1 MDESLVL
8 SSTFSSPDH
17 VPISA
22 DWTRHNVSTLERS
35 NHDTAPNHST
45 NNQAMGASENE
56 RVALH
61 MELGTSSVE
70 NPTQQVQYKI
80 VYYASVRMRKRGMR

>member
-1 MDESLVL
+1 MDESSVL
-8 SSTFSSPDH
+8 SSTLSSPDH

-22 DWTRHNVSTLERS
+22 NWTRHNVSTLERS
-35 NHDTAPNHST
+35 NHDTAPNHSA

-56 RVALH
+56 RVASVHLH
-61 MELGTSSVE
+61 MELGTSSIE

-80 VYYASVRMRKRGMR
+80 VYLMLVLVYH